1 MQINIGYYLLG
12 GNCGRRYLSKARTSH
27 QPIGTPLIPLDRGA
41 LPTAGA
47 FHGAMARVIY
57 ALKDGASLTQ
67 KELARLVRIEQPT
80 MAQLLSRMERD
91 GLVRRT
97 DNPDDKRSSLIS
109 LTPLALRKL
118 PLARAILSEGNK
130 EALKG
135 FTDREAS
142 ATLSRLLLRVVKEAS
157 DSEIAAEIESMHAR

>member
-1 MQINIGYYLLG
+1 VDENIFRRPGHLINRLARLSFRWTEERFQPLG
-12 GNCGRRYLSKARTSH
+12 LS
-27 QPIGTPLIPLDRGA
+27 
-41 LPTAGA
+41 TAQVP
-47 FHGAMARVIY
+47 VIY

-97 DNPDDKRSSLIS
+97 DNPDDRRSSLIS
-109 LTPLALRKL
+109 LTPLALKKL

-135 FTDREAS
+135 FTDREI
-142 ATLSRLLLRVVKEAS
+142 ATLSKLLLRVVRNF
-157 DSEIAAEIESMHAR
+157 DPEIAAEIESMHAR

>member
-47 FHGAMARVIY
+47 FHGAGTVIY

-135 FTDREAS
+135 FTDREI
-142 ATLSRLLLRVVKEAS
+142 ATLSRLLLRVVRNF
-157 DSEIAAEIESMHAR
+157 DPEIAAEIESMHAR

>member
-1 MQINIGYYLLG
+1 MDEDIFRRPGHLINRLARLSFRWTEERFQPLG
-12 GNCGRRYLSKARTSH
+12 LSTG
-27 QPIGTPLIPLDRGA
+27 QVP
-41 LPTAGA
+41 
-47 FHGAMARVIY
+47 VIY

-135 FTDREAS
+135 FTDREI
-142 ATLSRLLLRVVKEAS
+142 ATLSRLLLRVVRNF
-157 DSEIAAEIESMHAR
+157 DPEIAAEIESMHAR

>member
-1 MQINIGYYLLG
+1 VL
-12 GNCGRRYLSKARTSH
+12 
-27 QPIGTPLIPLDRGA
+27 
-41 LPTAGA
+41 
-47 FHGAMARVIY
+47 Y

-135 FTDREAS
+135 FTDREI
-142 ATLSRLLLRVVKEAS
+142 ATLSRLLLRVVRNF
-157 DSEIAAEIESMHAR
+157 DPEIAAEIESKHAR

>member
-1 MQINIGYYLLG
+1 VDEDIFRRPGHLINRLARLSFRWTEERFQPLG
-12 GNCGRRYLSKARTSH
+12 LSTG
-27 QPIGTPLIPLDRGA
+27 QVPVL
-41 LPTAGA
+41 
-47 FHGAMARVIY
+47 Y

-135 FTDREAS
+135 FTDREI
-142 ATLSRLLLRVVKEAS
+142 ATLSRLLLRVVRNF
-157 DSEIAAEIESMHAR
+157 DPEIAAEIESKHAR